1 MEIHVSRDNES
12 IGKFDEKSIREG
24 LSYGNLLPSDMFFH
38 EGIKEWKSLGSE
50 FPEQSSNDEFVGIKG
65 WLLVFCLFLI
75 VTPFL
80 ELLTANL
87 DYNEILDFSEITEE
101 QFEDYKSN
109 PDGWDDTEL
118 LDNYVY
124 RTWFQNWIMAPVFF
138 AGTILGILI
147 FFKIPKIKLAI
158 LIYLIISWIVDTI
171 WCIID
176 STVQIYLI
184 EAASFTMSITWT
196 LLTAFY
202 AAWFI
207 YILKSKRV
215 KHTLS

>member
-1 MEIHVSRDNES
+1 MEIHVSRNNES
-12 IGKFDEKSIREG
+12 IGKFDEKSIRDG
-24 LSYGNLLPSDMFFH
+24 LASGSLLPSDMFFH
-38 EGIKEWKSLGSE
+38 EEIKEWKSLGSE
-50 FPEQSSNDEFVGIKG
+50 FPEQSSKDEFVGIKG

-87 DYNEILDFSEITEE
+87 DYDEILEFSEITKE

-147 FFKIPKIKLAI
+147 FLRIPKMKLAI
-158 LIYLIISWIVDTI
+158 LIYLTISWIVDTI

>member
-1 MEIHVSRDNES
+1 MEIHVSRNNES
-12 IGKFDEKSIREG
+12 IGKFDEKSIRDG
-24 LSYGNLLPSDMFFH
+24 LASGSLLPSDMFFH
-38 EGIKEWKSLGSE
+38 EEIKEWKSLGSE
-50 FPEQSSNDEFVGIKG
+50 FPEQSSKDEFVGIKG

-87 DYNEILDFSEITEE
+87 DYDEILEFSEITEE

-207 YILKSKRV
+207 YIIKSKRV

>member
-1 MEIHVSRDNES
+1 MEIHVSRNNES
-12 IGKFDEKSIREG
+12 IGKFEEKSIRDG
-24 LSYGNLLPSDMFFH
+24 LASGSLLPSDMFFH
-38 EGIKEWKSLGSE
+38 EEIKEWKSLGSE
-50 FPEQSSNDEFVGIKG
+50 FPEQSSKDEFVGIKG

-75 VTPFL
+75 LTPFL

-87 DYNEILDFSEITEE
+87 DYNEILEFSEITEE